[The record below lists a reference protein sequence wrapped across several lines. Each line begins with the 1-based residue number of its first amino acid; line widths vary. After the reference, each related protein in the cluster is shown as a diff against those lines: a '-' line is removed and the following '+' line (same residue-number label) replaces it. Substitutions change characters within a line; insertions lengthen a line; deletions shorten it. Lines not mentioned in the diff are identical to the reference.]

1 MLSAYFSA
9 EGEKQI
15 SKTISVSTEVFA
27 AIWARRQPGQETEDT
42 ILRSVLGCD
51 ATGSPLPPSSPV
63 AGGGVH
69 DVRNDVR
76 FPEGFEILRTYK
88 RREYSAMATAGV
100 WVRNDNRQSYAT
112 LNQLN
117 ASIAAGA
124 ENVWNGNWKY
134 RTPNG
139 ELRSIGELRHQS

>member
-1 MLSAYFSA
+1 MSR
-9 EGEKQI
+9 
-15 SKTISVSTEVFA
+15 TISVSTEVFA
-27 AIWARRQPGQETEDT
+27 AIWARRQSGQETEDA
-42 ILRSVLGCD
+42 ILRGVFGCD
-51 ATGSPLPPSSPV
+51 ETAAPHSASALV

-69 DVRNDVR
+69 DVRNDVH

-88 RREYSAMATAGV
+88 RREYSARATAGV
-100 WVRNDNRQSYAT
+100 WLRSDNSQSYAT

-134 RTPNG
+134 RAPNG
-139 ELRSIGELRHQS
+139 ELRSIGELRRQS

>member
-1 MLSAYFSA
+1 MSRS
-9 EGEKQI
+9 I
-15 SKTISVSTEVFA
+15 SISTEVFA
-27 AIWARRQPGQETEDT
+27 AIWARRQPGQETEDA
-42 ILRSVLGCD
+42 ILRGVFGCD
-51 ATGSPLPPSSPV
+51 ETADQPSGLTPT

-88 RREYSAMATAGV
+88 RREYSARATAGV
-100 WVRNDNRQSYAT
+100 WLRSDNRQSYPT

-117 ASIAAGA
+117 ASIAAGS

-134 RTPNG
+134 RATDG
-139 ELRSIGELRHQS
+139 ALRSIGELRRQS